1 MALSLLVDT
10 RFQVLLTPLTGVLF
24 TFPSRYWFTIGRQG
38 VFRLTRWSSQIQA
51 GLHVSRLTW
60 ELRSAE
66 EPFRLRG
73 SHPLWPAFPDGSP
86 TLLQSSVRSRYPD
99 GVSSG
104 GLASSAFARH
114 YWRNRI
120 FLSSPRGTEMF
131 HFPRFARA
139 RLSIQ
144 RAVRRHYPPWVSPF
158 GHLRIKAWLAAPRSL
173 SQLPASFF
181 ASCRLGIHRVPF
193 PAWSSS
199 LSSTKTKVQP
209 GRPASWLTDAAL
221 PSHFVNLATS
231 LSCAYAVVKDRKIR
245 CGGADRDRTDDFQ
258 LAKLALSQLSYGPRW
273 LVGLDR
279 FELSTP
285 RLSSVCS
292 NQLSYRPSPLPGSA
306 RIRSTSDLQRA
317 EGSTPSVPQD
327 WRQTHGRRIAL

>member
-1 MALSLLVDT
+1 M
-10 RFQVLLTPLTGVLF
+10 
-24 TFPSRYWFTIGRQG
+24 
-38 VFRLTRWSSQIQA
+38 
-51 GLHVSRLTW
+51 
-60 ELRSAE
+60 
-66 EPFRLRG
+66 
-73 SHPLWPAFPDGSP
+73 
-86 TLLQSSVRSRYPD
+86 
-99 GVSSG
+99 
-104 GLASSAFARH
+104 ASSAFARH

-120 FLSSPRGTEMF
+120 FFLLLEVLR
-131 HFPRFARA
+131 
-139 RLSIQ
+139 
-144 RAVRRHYPPWVSPF
+144 YPPWVSPF

-209 GRPASWLTDAAL
+209 GRPASWLTDAKL

-231 LSCAYAVVKDRKIR
+231 SCAYAVVKDRKSR

-317 EGSTPSVPQD
+317 EGRPFGPSRLEASP
-327 WRQTHGRRIAL
+327 RKTNCALT